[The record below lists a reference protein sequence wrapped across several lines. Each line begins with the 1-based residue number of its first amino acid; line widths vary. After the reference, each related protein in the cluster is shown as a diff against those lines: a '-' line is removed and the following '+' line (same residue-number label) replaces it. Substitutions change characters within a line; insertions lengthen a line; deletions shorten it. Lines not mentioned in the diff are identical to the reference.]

1 MSIDNYELQCR
12 KLLLDFY
19 SAEINSHG
27 RLIIGFAVLMLTL
40 TKIRQNF
47 LIHNH
52 TLSSCQFFLIYSGIF
67 AVAFALWYSLF
78 RLITYGT
85 LANAVIE
92 TGWIVTERAA
102 RMGQIPTSDF
112 ASKLP
117 DSIKRKKQKIAYVL
131 PIEYLISS
139 SWKRI
144 GICAVLAFLT
154 KCSIYWIMH

>member
-40 TKIRQNF
+40 TKIRQDF
-47 LIHNH
+47 LINDH
-52 TLSSCQFFLIYSGIF
+52 TLLSNQALPIYFGIF
-67 AVAFALWYSLF
+67 VVAFALWYSFF
-78 RLITYGT
+78 RLITYGI

-92 TGWIVTERAA
+92 TGWTVSVRA
-102 RMGQIPTSDF
+102 GQIPTSDF
-112 ASKLP
+112 ASKLTE
-117 DSIKRKKQKIAYVL
+117 SIKRKKQGIVSEQLAKYFYSNRKIGCV
-131 PIEYLISS
+131 
-139 SWKRI
+139 
-144 GICAVLAFLT
+144 ICAVLAFLT